1 MTLGFCWAQL
11 GVVSG
16 YRSVQVCS
24 MGVYS
29 ETLGGSYLGPAQ
41 VLVGE
46 KDPRMVGNLPVS
58 ETLGLEHTITALTG
72 LASLCL

>member
-1 MTLGFCWAQL
+1 
-11 GVVSG
+11 
-16 YRSVQVCS
+16 
-24 MGVYS
+24 MGGYS

-46 KDPRMVGNLPVS
+46 KDPRTVGNLPVS

-72 LASLCL
+72 DLQFSACNYFRFRAFVR